1 MRVPNGATL
10 ASGASDE
17 ISGRPDTEGRRAGLQ
32 EFFRFNPVCF
42 GDLGLSVYRAKVS
55 AARPLL
61 GSDGPRS
68 EEVPEEHRDDEFQQ

>member
-1 MRVPNGATL
+1 MEPPLRAEHLMRYQAVRTLKDAEL
-10 ASGASDE
+10 ASRSS
-17 ISGRPDTEGRRAGLQ
+17 SGLTLYALGLK
-32 EFFRFNPVCF
+32 
-42 GDLGLSVYRAKVS
+42 GLGLSVYRAKVS